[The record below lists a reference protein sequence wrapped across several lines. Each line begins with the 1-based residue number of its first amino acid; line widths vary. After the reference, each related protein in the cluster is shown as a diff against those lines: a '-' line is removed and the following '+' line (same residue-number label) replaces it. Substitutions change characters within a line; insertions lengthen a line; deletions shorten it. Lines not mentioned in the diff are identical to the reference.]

1 MLGVLLNSSFGTNVT
16 PNVTKPCAKEA
27 TTIHIESSVGAGDG
41 RRFSRRLLR
50 GGDFLP
56 ESFIMMPMMYATRD
70 ILEGEQLI
78 WDYPWRLFQV
88 DVGLQFSRR
97 TQVPLVAR

>member
-1 MLGVLLNSSFGTNVT
+1 MLGVLLNSSFGTDVT

-56 ESFIMMPMMYATRD
+56 ESFIMMPMYATRD

-78 WDYPWRLFQV
+78 WDYPWR
-88 DVGLQFSRR
+88 
-97 TQVPLVAR
+97 